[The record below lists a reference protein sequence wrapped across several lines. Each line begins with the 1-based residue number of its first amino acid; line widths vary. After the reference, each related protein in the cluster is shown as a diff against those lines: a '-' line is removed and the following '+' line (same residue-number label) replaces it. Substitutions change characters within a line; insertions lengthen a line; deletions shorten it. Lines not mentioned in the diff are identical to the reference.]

1 MGSKPTPRQVVVIL
15 AVKQNTMQSKEDR
28 ILVCLVKSRKH
39 ENKWVLPKGG
49 VEKNETV
56 EEAAV
61 RELWEEAGIRTK
73 SLRPSWTEARNR
85 VSHADRRP
93 HSKCPKELIGT
104 DKMVPKTMYELEELS
119 VTDDEMMDEWPEMHE
134 RERKFFRWEEAKEL
148 VAWREGMREL
158 MDKSNIEQTGFI
170 EVARAH

>member
-1 MGSKPTPRQVVVIL
+1 M
-15 AVKQNTMQSKEDR
+15 
-28 ILVCLVKSRKH
+28 CLVKSRKH

-119 VTDDEMMDEWPEMHE
+119 D
-134 RERKFFRWEEAKEL
+134 RR
-148 VAWREGMREL
+148 
-158 MDKSNIEQTGFI
+158 
-170 EVARAH
+170 

>member
-15 AVKQNTMQSKEDR
+15 AVKQNTTQSKEDR

-61 RELWEEAGIRTK
+61 RELWEEAGIQ
-73 SLRPSWTEARNR
+73 
-85 VSHADRRP
+85 H
-93 HSKCPKELIGT
+93 
-104 DKMVPKTMYELEELS
+104 
-119 VTDDEMMDEWPEMHE
+119 
-134 RERKFFRWEEAKEL
+134 
-148 VAWREGMREL
+148 
-158 MDKSNIEQTGFI
+158 
-170 EVARAH
+170 